1 MTFGEKLRMAR
12 REKNLTQRQLAARIN
27 AKHNSV
33 SNWENDQ
40 NMPDPDTIQ
49 HLCWAL
55 DVQPNYFFSIESP
68 QYPANM
74 IPSLKMKKVPLLG
87 AIVHADCISTPVQ
100 PLGEVELPTQIE
112 ADFAVVCQGDSMIN
126 ARIFDG
132 DIVFIRRQDTVED
145 GQLAAVALEGE
156 ATLKR
161 VRLFPDHIVLES
173 ENPMYRPLVFW
184 DEEREHI
191 HILGRA
197 VAFTGKL

>member
-1 MTFGEKLRMAR
+1 MILYKIKKLSFHSKTNRGDCVTFGEKLRMAR

-74 IPSLKMKKVPLLG
+74 IPSLK
-87 AIVHADCISTPVQ
+87 
-100 PLGEVELPTQIE
+100 
-112 ADFAVVCQGDSMIN
+112 
-126 ARIFDG
+126 
-132 DIVFIRRQDTVED
+132 
-145 GQLAAVALEGE
+145 
-156 ATLKR
+156 
-161 VRLFPDHIVLES
+161 
-173 ENPMYRPLVFW
+173 
-184 DEEREHI
+184 
-191 HILGRA
+191 
-197 VAFTGKL
+197 